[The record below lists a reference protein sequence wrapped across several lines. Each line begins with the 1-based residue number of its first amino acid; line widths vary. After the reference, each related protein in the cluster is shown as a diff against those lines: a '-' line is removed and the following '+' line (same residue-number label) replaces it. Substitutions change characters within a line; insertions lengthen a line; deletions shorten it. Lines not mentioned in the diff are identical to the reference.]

1 MFCKIAKVYLVIIA
15 LAICL
20 AICVGAVPS
29 ENNVDISVYNSVVQE
44 YTEPMPEQE
53 EIVLDDIIIETQN
66 IEPEYIEVSEPEWN
80 FDFDY
85 VCRVVAAECRGEPY
99 EGQVA
104 VAQCIWNT
112 AVLRGITPFD
122 VVTLPKRYAKPVSE
136 NLVTESVRTA
146 CKNVFLGIDSVT
158 EEPIE
163 YFYSTENGFVSKWH
177 ENDLEHVITIGVH
190 KFFKEVN

>member
-1 MFCKIAKVYLVIIA
+1 M
-15 LAICL
+15 
-20 AICVGAVPS
+20 
-29 ENNVDISVYNSVVQE
+29 D
-44 YTEPMPEQE
+44 
-53 EIVLDDIIIETQN
+53 
-66 IEPEYIEVSEPEWN
+66 
-80 FDFDY
+80 
-85 VCRVVAAECRGEPY
+85 EPY

-112 AVLRGITPFD
+112 AITRGITPFD
-122 VVTLPKRYAKPVSE
+122 VVTLPKRYADPVSE

-146 CKNVFLGIDSVT
+146 CKNAFLGIDSVT

-177 ENDLEHVITIGVH
+177 ENALEHVITIGVH